1 MWKAFQRYRALDPE
15 ARSLFKRA
23 AVLLPSISLSLR
35 LRGFKKTKEALQ
47 ARLTSS
53 SVQCSLPPDHRAVLQ
68 QTCRMLTA
76 AVHYSFLHHT
86 CLAQSLT
93 LWYLLENKGLSADLR
108 VGVRKSSQAFEAH
121 AWVEYQGIALNE
133 PQQQH
138 RHFSQFDRGLSDLP
152 GVR

>member
-1 MWKAFQRYRALDPE
+1 MWKAFQRYRALDPD

-23 AVLLPSISLSLR
+23 AVLLLLISLSLR

-47 ARLTSS
+47 ARLASS
-53 SVQCSLPPDHRAVLQ
+53 SVQHSLHRDHYAILQ

-76 AVHYSFLHHT
+76 AAHYSLLRHT
-86 CLAQSLT
+86 CLAQSLA

-108 VGVRKSSQAFEAH
+108 VGVRKSSQTFEAH
-121 AWVEYQGIALNE
+121 AWVEYQGNALNE
-133 PQQQH
+133 PEQQH
-138 RHFSQFDRGLSDLP
+138 RHFSQFDRALSDLS

>member
-1 MWKAFQRYRALDPE
+1 MWKAFQRYRALDPD

-23 AVLLPSISLSLR
+23 AVLLPLISLSLR

-47 ARLTSS
+47 ARLAS
-53 SVQCSLPPDHRAVLQ
+53 SVQRSLPPDHRAVLQ

-76 AVHYSFLHHT
+76 AAHYSLLHHT
-86 CLAQSLT
+86 CLAQSLA

-108 VGVRKSSQAFEAH
+108 VGVRKSSQTFEAH

-133 PQQQH
+133 PEQQH
-138 RHFSQFDRGLSDLP
+138 RHFSQFDRALSDLS